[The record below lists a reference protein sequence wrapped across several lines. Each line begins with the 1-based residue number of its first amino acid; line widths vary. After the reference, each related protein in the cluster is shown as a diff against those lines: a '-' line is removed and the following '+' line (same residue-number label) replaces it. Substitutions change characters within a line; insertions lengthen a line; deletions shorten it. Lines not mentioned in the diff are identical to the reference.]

1 MADILYT
8 IFKCL
13 NFIIFEEK
21 MKKKMSP
28 TCYSVQNS
36 KKAEKCVFFAA
47 GLSKLMSMTN
57 KKMPN
62 IISFLLY
69 IILISTN
76 KSPTQNLTKTA
87 KNSLFF

>member
-47 GLSKLMSMTN
+47 GLRKVIGLKN
-57 KKMPN
+57 KK
-62 IISFLLY
+62 
-69 IILISTN
+69 T
-76 KSPTQNLTKTA
+76 
-87 KNSLFF
+87 